1 MRLAIAAITLGTLA
15 LAACGSGD
23 KSGATHQSDLGTG
36 INTMDRQYAK
46 SASDT
51 WDAATSAVKSY
62 DLKIE
67 SDRHDSMGGELQG
80 RRANGEKVT
89 IRVRSLDDKS
99 SDVSV
104 RVDPGNR
111 NMAEM
116 LHEKI
121 ADKLGLKEAK
131 AAWFGGNSAEGT
143 YPQGLDSCVKA
154 AEDAA
159 KRLGLTVSNRE
170 VKDGSATLDARESNS
185 NPVQFKLK
193 KVSDGTK
200 VTFIAGKEKTDG
212 NRDLANKMKAE
223 FESCC
228 TAKSN

>member
-1 MRLAIAAITLGTLA
+1 MRIVIVALVWCTLG
-15 LAACGSGD
+15 LAACGGSD
-23 KSGATHQSDLGTG
+23 KSSAGKQSDLGTG
-36 INTMDRQYAK
+36 INTVDRQYAK

-51 WDAATSAVKSY
+51 WDAAAAAMKSY
-62 DLKIE
+62 DLTVD
-67 SDRHDSMGGELQG
+67 SDRHDAMGGELHG

-89 IRVRSLDDKS
+89 VRVRSLDDKS
-99 SDVSV
+99 SDVTV

-116 LHEKI
+116 IHEKI

-143 YPQGLDSCVKA
+143 YPQSLDVCVKA

-159 KRLGLTVSNRE
+159 KRLNLTVTNRE
-170 VKDGSATLDARESNS
+170 VKDGTATVDARESNS

-193 KVSDGTK
+193 KVTEGTK
-200 VTFIAGKEKTDG
+200 VTFIAGKEKSDG
-212 NRDLANKMKAE
+212 NRDLSNRMKTE
-223 FESCC
+223 FENGV